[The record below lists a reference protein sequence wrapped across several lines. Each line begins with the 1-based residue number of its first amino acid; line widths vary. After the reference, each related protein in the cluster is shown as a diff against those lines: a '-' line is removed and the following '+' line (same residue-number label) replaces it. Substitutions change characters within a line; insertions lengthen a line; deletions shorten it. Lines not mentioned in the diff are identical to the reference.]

1 LLYILK
7 SAMALFKINLNKKF
21 IMERDYPLEK
31 VRNIGIIAHIDAG
44 KTTTTERVLFYTG
57 VSHKI
62 GEVHDGETTTDWM
75 EQERERGITITSAAV
90 TCFWTPTYALTD
102 KTKKHRFNI
111 IDTPGH
117 IDFTVEVKRSLRV
130 LDGAVVVFD
139 GVAGVEPQS
148 ETNWRYADEAKVPR
162 ICFVNKLDRIGADF
176 EHSYATILDRLTK
189 KAVRMQ
195 IPIGLEDKHEGVV
208 DLLNMKAYYFEGEMG
223 NQVIEKEIPA
233 EMKAEAEKY
242 HSELIEKIVEQDDGA
257 MNDYLEGKIPDM
269 ATLKKLLRKGVIA
282 NEIFPV
288 YAGSALKNKGVQL
301 VLDGVVDYLPS
312 PLDIPPIPG
321 TDPNNDDA
329 PAVRHASDTE
339 PFAALAFKVATDPFV
354 GQLIFFR
361 VYSGTL
367 SSGSYVYNPRT
378 RNKERIG
385 RILRM
390 HANDREEVKKVYAG
404 EIAAAV
410 GLKDTITSDTICD
423 EEKPIELNR
432 IVFPEPVINLRI
444 EPKTKADQEKMGMAL
459 NRLAQEDP
467 TFKVS
472 TDQETGETI
481 IAGMGELH
489 LEIIVD
495 RMKREFTVEAN
506 VGKPQVA
513 YRETIVGEADAEG
526 KYIKQSGG
534 RGNYGHVKIK
544 IKPMKILTKEEA
556 EKLPKNTKRSEG
568 FEFVNNIKGGVIPQE
583 YISPCEKGFKE
594 GLDRGVLAGFKIVNV
609 SVDLWDGSYHEVD
622 SNEMAFKI
630 AASMAVQDACK
641 RAKPVILEPM
651 MKVEVVTPEKFMGDV
666 TGNLSSKRGII
677 EGMEDRGMNKVLN
690 AIVPLS
696 EMFGYMTGLR
706 SMTEGR
712 ASFTMEFLRY
722 DIVPNN
728 VAETIISARK

>member
-1 LLYILK
+1 
-7 SAMALFKINLNKKF
+7 
-21 IMERDYPLEK
+21 MERDYPLEK

-90 TCFWTPTYALTD
+90 TCFWTPTYADIKD

-162 ICFVNKLDRIGADF
+162 ICFINKLDRTGASF

-195 IPIGLEDKHEGVV
+195 IPIGLEEKHEGVV
-208 DLLNMKAYYFEGEMG
+208 DLLRMKAYYFEGEMG
-223 NQVIEKEIPA
+223 NLVIEKDISENL
-233 EMKAEAEKY
+233 KADAEKY
-242 HSELIEKIVEQDDGA
+242 HNELIEKIVETDDV
-257 MNDYLEGKIPDM
+257 MMTEYLEGIVPNLDV
-269 ATLKKLLRKGVIA
+269 LKKTLRKAVIN

-312 PLDIPPIPG
+312 PTDIPPIPG
-321 TDPNNDDA
+321 VNPDTDEPM
-329 PAVRHASDTE
+329 VRHADDSE

-354 GQLIFFR
+354 GQIIFFR
-361 VYSGTL
+361 VYSGSL
-367 SSGSYVYNPRT
+367 MAGSYVYNPRT

-390 HANDREEVKKVYAG
+390 HANDREEVKQVFAG

-423 EEKPIELNR
+423 ENNPIELNR
-432 IVFPEPVINLRI
+432 IVFPEPVIQLRI

-513 YRETIVGEADAEG
+513 YRETITGTSDAEG

-544 IKPMKILTKEEA
+544 VKPMVMMTKEEL
-556 EKLPKNTKRSEG
+556 EDLPKNTKRSDG
-568 FEFVNNIKGGVIPQE
+568 FEFVNTIKGGVIPQE
-583 YISPCEKGFKE
+583 YIAPCEKGFKE

-609 SVDLWDGSYHEVD
+609 SVELWDGSYHEVD

-630 AASMAVQDACK
+630 ASSMAVQDACR
-641 RAKPVILEPM
+641 RAGPVILEPM
-651 MKVEVVTPEKFMGDV
+651 MKVEVITPEKFMGDV
-666 TGNLSSKRGII
+666 TGNLSSKRGLI
-677 EGMEDRGMNKVLN
+677 EGMEDRGMNKVIK

-712 ASFTMEFLRY
+712 ASFTMEFFRY

-728 VAETIISARK
+728 VAETIIAARK

>member
-1 LLYILK
+1 
-7 SAMALFKINLNKKF
+7 
-21 IMERDYPLEK
+21 MERDYPLEK

-62 GEVHDGETTTDWM
+62 GEVHEGETVTDWM

-90 TCFWTPTYALTD
+90 TCFWTPTYADPKD
-102 KTKKHRFNI
+102 KSKKHRFNI

-162 ICFVNKLDRIGADF
+162 VCFINKLDRTGASF
-176 EHSYATILDRLTK
+176 EHSFATILDRLTK

-195 IPIGLEDKHEGVV
+195 IPIGLEEKHEGVI
-208 DLLNMKAYYFEGEMG
+208 DLLRMKAYYFEGEMG
-223 NQVIEKEIPA
+223 NKVVEKDLSAEAGIP
-233 EMKAEAEKY
+233 ENLIKEAEKY
-242 HSELIEKIVEQDDGA
+242 RNELIEKIVETDDV
-257 MNDYLEGKIPDM
+257 MMEEYLEGVIPNIDV
-269 ATLKKLLRKGVIA
+269 LKKTLRKAVIA

-301 VLDGVVDYLPS
+301 VLDAVVDYLPA
-312 PLDIPPIPG
+312 PTDIPPIPG
-321 TDPNNDDA
+321 INPDTDEHL
-329 PAVRHASDTE
+329 VRHADDKE

-354 GQLIFFR
+354 GQIIFFR
-361 VYSGTL
+361 VYSGSL
-367 SSGSYVYNPRT
+367 AAGSYVYNPRT

-390 HANDREEVKKVYAG
+390 HANDREEVKQVFAG

-423 EEKPIELNR
+423 ENNPIELNR
-432 IVFPEPVINLRI
+432 IVFPEPVIQLRI

-467 TFKVS
+467 TFKVT

-506 VGKPQVA
+506 VGKPQGA
-513 YRETIVGEADAEG
+513 YRETITGTSEAEG

-544 IKPMKILTKEEA
+544 VKPMEMLTKEEL
-556 EKLPKNTKRSEG
+556 EDLPKNTKRHEG

-583 YISPCEKGFKE
+583 YIVPCEKGFKE
-594 GLDRGVLAGFKIVNV
+594 GLDRGILAGFKIVNV

-630 AASMAVQDACK
+630 AASMAVQDACR
-641 RAKPVILEPM
+641 RANPVILEPM
-651 MKVEVVTPEKFMGDV
+651 MKVEVITPDKFMGDV
-666 TGNLSSKRGII
+666 TGNLSSKRGLI
-677 EGMEDRGMNKVLN
+677 EGMEDRGMNKVIK

-712 ASFTMEFLRY
+712 AGFTMEFFRY

-728 VAETIISARK
+728 VAETIIATRK